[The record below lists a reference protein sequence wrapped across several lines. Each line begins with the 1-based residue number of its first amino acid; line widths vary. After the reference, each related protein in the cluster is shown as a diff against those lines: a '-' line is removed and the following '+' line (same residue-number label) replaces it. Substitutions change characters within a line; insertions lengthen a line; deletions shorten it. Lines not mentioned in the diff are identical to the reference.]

1 MAGLFIIL
9 GVLTVSKFMS
19 GKRKNLED
27 LNLVVFTALGRA
39 YSLIWALGSVYLW
52 RGLWDLVS
60 GDVEKN
66 PNCHLAPHSI
76 TTGISTLGIGLTILV
91 IMGAIRYYWT
101 TLRLCVEAPTWV
113 FCLFSKTHE
122 Q

>member
-52 RGLWDLVS
+52 RGLWDLIS

-91 IMGAIRYYWT
+91 IMGTIRYYWT
-101 TLRLCVEAPTWV
+101 DLLS
-113 FCLFSKTHE
+113 FGS
-122 Q
+122 

>member
-91 IMGAIRYYWT
+91 IMGTIRYYWT
-101 TLRLCVEAPTWV
+101 SRLT
-113 FCLFSKTHE
+113 
-122 Q
+122 